1 MAALRELSPEHRAV
15 VALRFLFDYTP
26 GEIARALDMPRGTV
40 NSRLRRALDRLGERA
55 GGGGVSPATED
66 RLRSRLREQPLP
78 GEGEAAARSW
88 PVVEAALAERGPGR
102 AAATAVLRLA
112 LVAALLCVGLVAAL
126 TPAGAEVGDWIGDR
140 FADRDDS
147 VGARVRRPARRQ
159 VGARDLNASG
169 AYAIHADGSWR
180 RLGGF
185 TDAGWSPRGWHVV
198 GADGHRLVAVT
209 PRASQKWSAGASAPR
224 SSPGVEH
231 GATALS
237 WHTWRADSLRAVA
250 GDGEPGTERLL
261 RRRAAS
267 VTPAWRPRAAG
278 HVLVYATARG
288 GLEALDADSGL
299 TLWRRSGPR
308 SRELAWSRNGR
319 RLAVLSAHSV
329 TVLDARGRM
338 LRTVAVPGPAR
349 QLALHPSGRRAA
361 VVVGGAGGTRVLDVP
376 LSGTDRPRQ
385 LFQGDVAGL
394 AWSRDGRRLL
404 LAWRDADQ
412 WLVLGRDGRVRRAL
426 HGVSAELGSAGGFPR
441 VAGWCCPG

>member
-1 MAALRELSPEHRAV
+1 M
-15 VALRFLFDYTP
+15 
-26 GEIARALDMPRGTV
+26 
-40 NSRLRRALDRLGERA
+40 
-55 GGGGVSPATED
+55 SPATED

-88 PVVEAALAERGPGR
+88 PVVEAALAERAP
-102 AAATAVLRLA
+102 AARPRRTVLRLA
-112 LVAALLCVGLVAAL
+112 LVAALLCAGLVAAL

-140 FADRDDS
+140 FADRGAPSAPAFAGLPAGRS
-147 VGARVRRPARRQ
+147 VLA
-159 VGARDLNASG
+159 LNASG

-185 TDAGWSPRGWHVV
+185 TAAGWSPHGWHVV

-209 PRASQKWSAGASAPR
+209 PAGTQKWSVARPR
-224 SSPGVEH
+224 RVHHPAWSTGDGFVVAYLE
-231 GATALS
+231 
-237 WHTWRADSLRAVA
+237 ADSLRAVA
-250 GDGEPGTERLL
+250 GDGEPGTDRLL
-261 RRRAAS
+261 RRHAAS

-308 SRELAWSRNGR
+308 SRELEWSRDGR
-319 RLAVLSAHSV
+319 RLAVLSAHAV
-329 TVLDARGRM
+329 ALLDARGRM

-376 LSGTDRPRQ
+376 LSGAGRPRR